1 MLKIFSN
8 INDGVSEICLLNGVD
23 FLITRV
29 AYSFGVVVAACITS
43 SSPLHNSR
51 QDEKRKRGIHLQEE
65 NNCEYLSTKDKPR
78 LKCDIT
84 SRIVLSNH
92 ISLYKLL
99 GPISLRDCFV
109 LADAKFDANVRFPVV

>member
-1 MLKIFSN
+1 MLKIFAN
-8 INDGVSEICLLNGVD
+8 ISDGVSEICLLNGVE

-29 AYSFGVVVAACITS
+29 AYSFRVVVAACITS
-43 SSPLHNSR
+43 SSPLYNSR
-51 QDEKRKRGIHLQEE
+51 QDEKKKRGIHLQEK

-84 SRIVLSNH
+84 SRIVLFNH

-99 GPISLRDCFV
+99 GPIRLRGCFV
-109 LADAKFDANVRFPVV
+109 LADAKFDASVRFPVV